1 MVFVSTIPEWPFFWF
16 LDGVGVLSL
25 SVFHL
30 LSSWLPRVVPIS
42 ANAST
47 VLLRTYRFCF
57 CNAWIRAFTAPTVLF
72 LSCCNCRSTT
82 NSSILISCIRSGTAS
97 LAPSPIGPN
106 AIAALA
112 FSSESRPWQSRYCY
126 LDYFECPILP
136 NDSVVER
143 RISSSWCP
151 NFLLV
156 FQPVLDFPVHLPPIQ
171 TTQATKSS

>member
-1 MVFVSTIPEWPFFWF
+1 MIANTRMDRFNSGFILARCGFCFYYSRMTIFLVSGWCRSTITECVSPVKFLIASGGSYFCQCLYRTPTNLSILLLQCLDQGIHSAYCPF
-16 LDGVGVLSL
+16 L
-25 SVFHL
+25 
-30 LSSWLPRVVPIS
+30 I
-42 ANAST
+42 
-47 VLLRTYRFCF
+47 
-57 CNAWIRAFTAPTVLF
+57 

-143 RISSSWCP
+143 RISSS
-151 NFLLV
+151 
-156 FQPVLDFPVHLPPIQ
+156 
-171 TTQATKSS
+171 